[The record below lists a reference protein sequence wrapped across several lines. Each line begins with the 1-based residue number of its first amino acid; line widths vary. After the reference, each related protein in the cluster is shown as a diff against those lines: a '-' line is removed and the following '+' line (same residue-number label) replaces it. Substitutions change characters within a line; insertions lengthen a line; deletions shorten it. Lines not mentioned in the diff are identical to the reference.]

1 MNFWQKV
8 QKDMQKVQKD
18 VQKGVKESFT
28 VIKKK
33 AESLT
38 DEGKKKYKI
47 FDLKSTVHKHMANLG
62 GMVYTMSGTKKN
74 PLQDAKVKAE
84 IGKIKKIEDQIS
96 NIEAPAKK
104 KAAKKKT
111 TKKKT
116 AKKKTTKKKTA

>member
-18 VQKGVKESFT
+18 VQKSVKDSFT
-28 VIKKK
+28 VIRKK

-38 DEGKKKYKI
+38 EEGKKKYKV
-47 FDLKSTVHKHMANLG
+47 FDLKSNVHKHMANLG

-74 PLQDAKVKAE
+74 PLLDAKVKAE
-84 IGKIKKIEDQIS
+84 IGKIKKIEEQIT
-96 NIEAPAKK
+96 NIEAVPVKK

-111 TKKKT
+111 ARKAAKKKT
-116 AKKKTTKKKTA
+116 A